1 MSFPAPALEIFLAK
15 LSAHIQRNSLA
26 RLVLGKPRS
35 QTSGL
40 LKLII
45 TLVDLKGGQHLKF
58 VYRYPTKDVTRNFEP
73 EEGIRNISDA
83 LTNDFFNADL
93 FTTTET
99 LQLTT
104 SRKNKVKLAGTAVAT
119 PPVQPDRAHDHTKR
133 RLIDTSG
140 NIYLRELG
148 ILNADFQVRKEMND
162 KYIQVNRYIE
172 LLDPVFRDMNLTVP
186 FHIADMGSGKGY
198 LTFALYDY
206 LSKKPGYTP
215 VITGVESRENL
226 VAASNEIAAIAG
238 FDHLKFITGTIKD
251 VKLERIYALIALH
264 ACDTATDD
272 AIAFGL
278 HKQARFMVLVPCCQ
292 AEVARVLNQ
301 HKALSLSRT
310 PLSELW
316 RHPLHTREM
325 GSQLTNVLRCLYL
338 EARGYQVTVT
348 ELVGWEHSMKNE
360 LIIARYTGQPKHAA
374 AQRLR
379 ALLAEFGL
387 TSLLDVRFA
396 GLE

>member
-1 MSFPAPALEIFLAK
+1 MSPPATPLEIFLTK
-15 LSAHIQRNSLA
+15 LSANIRRNSLA
-26 RLVLGKPRS
+26 QLVLGKPRS
-35 QTSGL
+35 HSSGL
-40 LKLII
+40 QKLII

-58 VYRYPTKDVTRNFEP
+58 VYRYPSKDITRNFEP

-104 SRKNKVKLAGTAVAT
+104 SRKNKVKLAGTTVAT
-119 PPVQPDRAHDHTKR
+119 PPVLPDRAHDHTKR

-172 LLDPVFRDMNLTVP
+172 LLDPVFREMNLTLP

-238 FDHLKFITGTIKD
+238 FDHLKFVKGTIKD
-251 VKLERIYALIALH
+251 VKLERIDALIALH

-272 AIAFGL
+272 AIFRGISAGAAL
-278 HKQARFMVLVPCCQ
+278 IVVAPCCHKQIRKEFNV
-292 AEVARVLNQ
+292 
-301 HKALSLSRT
+301 
-310 PLSELW
+310 
-316 RHPLHTREM
+316 
-325 GSQLTNVLRCLYL
+325 TNVLKEITRHGILEERQAEIITDAVRALIMEAYGYKTSVFEFVSTEHTPKNLMIIGKKSGDNISGREIILKKISDLKNLYGIRKHYL
-338 EARGYQVTVT
+338 E
-348 ELVGWEHSMKNE
+348 E
-360 LIIARYTGQPKHAA
+360 I
-374 AQRLR
+374 
-379 ALLAEFGL
+379 F
-387 TSLLDVRFA
+387 
-396 GLE
+396 

>member
-1 MSFPAPALEIFLAK
+1 MSFPAPALEIFLTK
-15 LSAHIQRNSLA
+15 LSAHIQRNSMV

-35 QTSGL
+35 QSSGL
-40 LKLII
+40 QKLII

-119 PPVQPDRAHDHTKR
+119 PPVLPDRAHDHTKR

-172 LLDPVFRDMNLTVP
+172 LLDPVFRDMNLAVP

-206 LSKKPGYTP
+206 LSKKPGYAP

-251 VKLERIYALIALH
+251 VKLERIDALIALH

-272 AIAFGL
+272 AIFRGISAGAAL
-278 HKQARFMVLVPCCQ
+278 IVVAPCCHKQIRKEFNV
-292 AEVARVLNQ
+292 
-301 HKALSLSRT
+301 
-310 PLSELW
+310 
-316 RHPLHTREM
+316 
-325 GSQLTNVLRCLYL
+325 TNVLKEITRHGILEERQAEIITDAVRAMIMEAYGYKTSVFEFVSTEHTPKNLMIIGKKSGDNISGREIILKKISDLKNMYGIRKHYL
-338 EARGYQVTVT
+338 E
-348 ELVGWEHSMKNE
+348 E
-360 LIIARYTGQPKHAA
+360 II
-374 AQRLR
+374 
-379 ALLAEFGL
+379 
-387 TSLLDVRFA
+387 
-396 GLE
+396 